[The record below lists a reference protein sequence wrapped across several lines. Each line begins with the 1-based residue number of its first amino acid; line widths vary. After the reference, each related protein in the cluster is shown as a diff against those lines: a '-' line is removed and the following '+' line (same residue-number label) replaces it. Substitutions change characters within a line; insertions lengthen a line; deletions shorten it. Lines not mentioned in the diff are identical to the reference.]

1 MKKSQVN
8 KEDPKKK
15 SNVKDKPKDKPKKE
29 QNLPKKENKEDS
41 LDEEVEEYTPEE
53 IELLDK
59 MHQFSNSKF
68 EDEEIYDVMVKFH
81 NDEEMIK
88 NELKQM
94 MKDFSKGDE
103 YNWTEIGKSE

>member
-1 MKKSQVN
+1 MKKSQTS

-15 SNVKDKPKDKPKKE
+15 SNAKDKPKEKQKKE
-29 QNLPKKENKEDS
+29 QNVPNKENKKDS
-41 LDEEVEEYTPEE
+41 LDEDVEVYTREE

-59 MHQFSNSKF
+59 MHEFSNNKF
-68 EDEEIYDVMVKFH
+68 VDDEIYEVMIKFH

>member
-1 MKKSQVN
+1 
-8 KEDPKKK
+8 
-15 SNVKDKPKDKPKKE
+15 
-29 QNLPKKENKEDS
+29 
-41 LDEEVEEYTPEE
+41 
-53 IELLDK
+53 
-59 MHQFSNSKF
+59 MHKFSNSKF